1 VISVLLFTCLIVT
14 VSLRRTY
21 IKSRRFTTQG
31 RFYLKTKEGASDMN
45 DADNLPLS
53 GLRVLDLT
61 TTVFGPYT
69 TQILGDFGADVIKI
83 EAPGGDTLR
92 NVEPSRSPG
101 MGAVFLGANRNKR
114 SVLLDLKQD
123 KAREALWRLVD
134 SADAFVHNM
143 RPQKITELGFGVK
156 AVMSR
161 NEAIVYADLLG
172 YLPEGPY
179 GGRPA
184 YDDVVQGECGFAAT
198 FAARDGAPVLAPS
211 IIVDKNAGLI
221 AANAIMAAFLK
232 RERSGKGVHVQT
244 GMFEGLAAYNL
255 VEHQYGTIFS
265 PPEGPPGYPRVLS
278 ANRKPFPTRDGYIC
292 MLPYTDRQWRNFW
305 HIAGQPERADDERF
319 ATMSARSKN
328 IDLIYGEAGKIL
340 SEKTSDEWLELL
352 AKADIPSGRV
362 NDFDDLRADPHLN
375 AIGFYRDFDHPSEGA
390 LEVPDTGCRLDGEK
404 LPVRRHQP
412 RLGEHTSEVLL
423 EAGVSKSDV
432 EALC

>member
-1 VISVLLFTCLIVT
+1 MS
-14 VSLRRTY
+14 
-21 IKSRRFTTQG
+21 
-31 RFYLKTKEGASDMN
+31 

-101 MGAVFLGANRNKR
+101 MGAVFLGTNRNKR
-114 SVLLDLKQD
+114 SVLLDLKQEN
-123 KAREALWRLVD
+123 AREALWQLVD
-134 SADAFVHNM
+134 GADAFIHNM
-143 RPQKITELGFGVK
+143 RPQKITDLGFDHE
-156 AVMSR
+156 AVMAR
-161 NEAIVYADLLG
+161 NPRIIYTDLLG

-211 IIVDKNAGLI
+211 VVVDKNAALI
-221 AANAIMAAFLK
+221 AVNGIMAAFLQ
-232 RERSGKGVHVQT
+232 RARTGKGVHVEA

-278 ANRKPFPTRDGYIC
+278 ANRKPFATRDGYIC
-292 MLPYTDRQWRNFW
+292 MLPYTDKQWRSFW
-305 HIAGQPERADDERF
+305 RIAGQPERADDERF

-328 IDLIYGEAGKIL
+328 IDLIYAEAGKIL
-340 SEKTSDEWLELL
+340 AAGTSDQWLELL
-352 AKADIPSGRV
+352 ADADIPAGRV
-362 NDFDDLRADPHLN
+362 NDFDDLRSDPHLN
-375 AIGFYRDFDHPSEGA
+375 AIGFYRAYDHPSEGA
-390 LEVPDTGCRLDGEK
+390 LEVPDTGYRIDGNT
-404 LPVRRHQP
+404 LPIRRHQP
-412 RLGEHTSEVLL
+412 QLGEHTRDVLL
-423 EAGVSKSDV
+423 EAGVSPEAVNKICDASD
-432 EALC
+432 A